1 MGEHLYTFIDPP
13 NRRHLDRIVDTLRRD
28 GVIAIPTGTSWAF
41 CVDPASKKARTRMV
55 RLKPDHKSDRTFS
68 LICRDISMATS
79 ITMIDGRA
87 YRLLNRLWPGPY
99 TVLLPAKHALY
110 RQLRSKRPVVG
121 VRIPVDEL
129 AMTILD
135 VFGGPLLVSS
145 VPRGIDG
152 SLPTMGFEVF
162 ERFGAKIDLVV
173 DLGDQLSGEP
183 TTVIDLQFGEPEVV
197 REGAGDL
204 SRL

>member
-135 VFGGPLLVSS
+135 VFGGPLLV
-145 VPRGIDG
+145 
-152 SLPTMGFEVF
+152 
-162 ERFGAKIDLVV
+162 
-173 DLGDQLSGEP
+173 
-183 TTVIDLQFGEPEVV
+183 
-197 REGAGDL
+197 
-204 SRL
+204 